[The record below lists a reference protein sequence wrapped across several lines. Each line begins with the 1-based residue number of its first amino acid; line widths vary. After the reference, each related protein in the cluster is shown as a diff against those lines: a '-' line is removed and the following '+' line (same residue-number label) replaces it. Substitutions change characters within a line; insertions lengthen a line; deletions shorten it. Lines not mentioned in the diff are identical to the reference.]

1 MCLTI
6 KHIISEG
13 YFTRKCV
20 SFHKLPQGT
29 LFLLKEKKKL
39 TLETQWNLDMKRLFS
54 SLRMRHN
61 PQYSCISYESH
72 ALSIAHSWDKRAK
85 PSYSNTAQVF
95 QIHGDLCSSFTS
107 LKDRLRLVHLKIDLI
122 SIGGNNF

>member
-29 LFLLKEKKKL
+29 LFLLKEKK
-39 TLETQWNLDMKRLFS
+39 TD
-54 SLRMRHN
+54 
-61 PQYSCISYESH
+61 IG
-72 ALSIAHSWDKRAK
+72 
-85 PSYSNTAQVF
+85 NTVEF
-95 QIHGDLCSSFTS
+95 GHEKTF
-107 LKDRLRLVHLKIDLI
+107 
-122 SIGGNNF
+122 